1 MSICETQICENNTCQ
16 NFNIIAKNYDSFHSV
31 GITKQLNHIIKKNY
45 NSISKYLSD
54 SQRCSYDI
62 IYGSQYQTQTGTLN
76 LLTYTDGIQIYK
88 STAKRSVWPA
98 LCNIIELPQVI
109 RESVCNKIISGIWA
123 GKNKP
128 KSDTLFSNLIQE
140 IIKIKQNGLIF
151 KLKTNPEKYLL
162 ICMVLKA
169 MYLLKLWL

>member
-1 MSICETQICENNTCQ
+1 MIHLLISRPNNLPKNIGSIEKIIVQNSLDEITELKFCSICSMSIGETQICENNTCQ

-62 IYGSQYQTQTGTLN
+62 IDGSQYQTQTGTLN

-88 STAKRSVWPA
+88 STAKKSCVWPVY
-98 LCNIIELPQVI
+98 VI
-109 RESVCNKIISGIWA
+109 
-123 GKNKP
+123 
-128 KSDTLFSNLIQE
+128 
-140 IIKIKQNGLIF
+140 
-151 KLKTNPEKYLL
+151 
-162 ICMVLKA
+162 
-169 MYLLKLWL
+169 